1 MIALLFLTVVV
12 ASVHVC
18 PSRFL
23 SVKDADPGCCGA
35 HMIGKKLRCGTECVK
50 DTCEKVGWTWGKY
63 HDFFQCCP
71 GTSKRSKEVKH
82 ENEVRVSHKEV
93 KQSTTDGGEAQ
104 GRRKLFD
111 DDDDDDDDGDDDDDD
126 DDDDDRRRKVG
137 GHGKGKGK
145 GGKGKGNTKGNTTE
159 SSTTESSTTQGSTAE
174 STTTEGST
182 IEGSTTESTKGSTS
196 QGSSAESTTTEGSRP
211 GNDTAQT
218 KSTITDG
225 KKIEKHSA
233 RREAL
238 IALALSI
245 ATVFACI
252 LLILGLRS
260 RRTTPRVHQPLT
272 KVAVAQVDTLSTTK
286 NRTRR
291 E

>member
-12 ASVHVC
+12 ASVHGC

-71 GTSKRSKEVKH
+71 GTLKRSKEVKH

-126 DDDDDRRRKVG
+126 DRRRKVG

-145 GGKGKGNTKGNTTE
+145 GGKGKGADN
-159 SSTTESSTTQGSTAE
+159 S
-174 STTTEGST
+174 TTEGST
-182 IEGSTTESTKGSTS
+182 IEGSTTESTKGSTT

-211 GNDTAQT
+211 GSDTVQT

-252 LLILGLRS
+252 LLILGLRC